1 MTEDPARPGDYSY
14 SFNAARGDFEA
25 GQAYTYLVTEDVT
38 GGLVA
43 GSGFIESIS
52 LTSVAGLAAAAPAA
66 EKAAKEAVK
75 AIKEL
80 EASMMKGGD
89 IKDTMK
95 LLRKAVEDI
104 QTSTGNVPELE
115 NKVMRARVAEITETL
130 KQLAGDAGLDFDQL
144 FKKAIDESSSIQ
156 EIRSR
161 AGSIGKAVELIGAVV
176 EKRLGGVEEPIV
188 DVQLEPAS

>member
-1 MTEDPARPGDYSY
+1 M
-14 SFNAARGDFEA
+14 
-25 GQAYTYLVTEDVT
+25 
-38 GGLVA
+38 A
-43 GSGFIESIS
+43 GSGFIEAIS
-52 LTSVAGLAAAAPAA
+52 LTSVAGLASAAPAA

-80 EASMMKGGD
+80 EASMAKGGD

-95 LLRKAVEDI
+95 LLRKAVEDL
-104 QTSTGNVPELE
+104 QTTNQNVPERE
-115 NKVMRARVAEITETL
+115 NKLMRQRVAEITDQL
-130 KQLAGDAGLDFDQL
+130 KQLAGSEGLNFDQL

-161 AGSIGKAVELIGAVV
+161 AGSINQAVELIGAVV